1 MKNIVSILCF
11 CFAFELTAQ
20 LTPGSSASDF
30 SATDISGIQHQL
42 YAQLDSGKTVILHCF
57 AASDS
62 YAWEYYQQQT
72 LEAFQALYG
81 ASGTDDVAIWR
92 VECLSENSIAQL
104 QGPTSMT
111 GNAATDTQGDWLSAS
126 SLPVIDDSVLT
137 AEFALPYLPLLVV
150 ICPDRL
156 VRFADLLSLGN
167 LANLVFQTACPT
179 AVSGFDPALVSA
191 STSRVCGSSS
201 VDVNVVL
208 KNLGT
213 DTLFAVT
220 IGLDGAALAQDIQWQ
235 GQLNPYQSDTLEIEG
250 LEVLSDAFINCY
262 ISGENVNVN
271 NDSLRLRADVG
282 FSTQLVRLELAM
294 DAYPDE
300 TSWEIRNDQD
310 SVIYNGGGYEVDYQ
324 YINNVFMLPSTGCYS
339 FYLNDTQ
346 GDGLFGSQYGGFDG
360 FCKLYSMTDSATV
373 EEELFF
379 YDGSYNFSTINN
391 TPGFLQYTFE
401 AGSPLVVTNETMSG
415 WRVFPIPAD
424 DQLRIHTPHN
434 AKAYRCTLFDL
445 AGRVVLQTEIPQGD
459 IDTELQVVSLP
470 AGIYSL
476 AIEMEHQYLRIP
488 LMIQH
493 P

>member
-1 MKNIVSILCF
+1 
-11 CFAFELTAQ
+11 
-20 LTPGSSASDF
+20 
-30 SATDISGIQHQL
+30 
-42 YAQLDSGKTVILHCF
+42 
-57 AASDS
+57 
-62 YAWEYYQQQT
+62 
-72 LEAFQALYG
+72 
-81 ASGTDDVAIWR
+81 
-92 VECLSENSIAQL
+92 
-104 QGPTSMT
+104 
-111 GNAATDTQGDWLSAS
+111 
-126 SLPVIDDSVLT
+126 
-137 AEFALPYLPLLVV
+137 
-150 ICPDRL
+150 
-156 VRFADLLSLGN
+156 
-167 LANLVFQTACPT
+167 
-179 AVSGFDPALVSA
+179 
-191 STSRVCGSSS
+191 
-201 VDVNVVL
+201 VNVVL

-213 DTLFAVT
+213 DTLFSVT
-220 IGLDGAALAQDIQWQ
+220 IGLDGATITQDFQWQ

-250 LEVLSDAFINCY
+250 LEVLSDAVINCY
-262 ISGENVNVN
+262 ISGENVNVS

-300 TSWEIRNDQD
+300 ISWEIRNDQD

-324 YINNVFMLPSTGCYS
+324 YISNVFMLPSTGCYS

-360 FCKLYSMTDSATV
+360 FCKLYSMADSATV

-424 DQLRIHTPHN
+424 DQLRIHAPHN
-434 AKAYRCTLFDL
+434 AKAYQCTLFDL
-445 AGRVVLQTEIPQGD
+445 AGRVVLQTEIPQGV

>member
-1 MKNIVSILCF
+1 M
-11 CFAFELTAQ
+11 
-20 LTPGSSASDF
+20 
-30 SATDISGIQHQL
+30 
-42 YAQLDSGKTVILHCF
+42 
-57 AASDS
+57 
-62 YAWEYYQQQT
+62 
-72 LEAFQALYG
+72 
-81 ASGTDDVAIWR
+81 
-92 VECLSENSIAQL
+92 
-104 QGPTSMT
+104 
-111 GNAATDTQGDWLSAS
+111 
-126 SLPVIDDSVLT
+126 
-137 AEFALPYLPLLVV
+137 
-150 ICPDRL
+150 
-156 VRFADLLSLGN
+156 
-167 LANLVFQTACPT
+167 
-179 AVSGFDPALVSA
+179 
-191 STSRVCGSSS
+191 
-201 VDVNVVL
+201 
-208 KNLGT
+208 
-213 DTLFAVT
+213 
-220 IGLDGAALAQDIQWQ
+220 
-235 GQLNPYQSDTLEIEG
+235 
-250 LEVLSDAFINCY
+250 
-262 ISGENVNVN
+262 
-271 NDSLRLRADVG
+271 
-282 FSTQLVRLELAM
+282 
-294 DAYPDE
+294 
-300 TSWEIRNDQD
+300 
-310 SVIYNGGGYEVDYQ
+310 IYNGGGYEVDYQ

-424 DQLRIHTPHN
+424 DQLRIHAPHN